1 MRANLLKR
9 VVVGAARCGLSAGAV
24 ALLLAAWVG
33 VARADGG
40 GGALPE
46 ISPGAAGAALTL
58 LAGGLMLVREHL
70 RSR

>member
-1 MRANLLKR
+1 
-9 VVVGAARCGLSAGAV
+9 LSVAAV
-24 ALLLAAWVG
+24 ALLLASWVG

-46 ISPGAAGAALTL
+46 ISPGATGAALTL

>member
-1 MRANLLKR
+1 VRANLFER
-9 VVVGAARCGLSAGAV
+9 VAAGTARCGLSVAAV
-24 ALLLAAWVG
+24 ALLVASWAG

-40 GGALPE
+40 GGGLPE
-46 ISPGAAGAALTL
+46 LNPGAAGAALTL